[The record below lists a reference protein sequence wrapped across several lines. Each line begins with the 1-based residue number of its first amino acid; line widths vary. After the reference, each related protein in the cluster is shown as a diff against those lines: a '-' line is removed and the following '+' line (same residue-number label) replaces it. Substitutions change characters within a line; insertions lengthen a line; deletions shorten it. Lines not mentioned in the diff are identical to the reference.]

1 VNCSKCG
8 HSEEEHRTRSGY
20 CHAQVGQLEC
30 KCGGFANN
38 PPIRN
43 PEQFA
48 GQEPGVRKDY

>member
-1 VNCSKCG
+1 
-8 HSEEEHRTRSGY
+8 
-20 CHAQVGQLEC
+20 VGQLEC

-48 GQEPGVRKDY
+48 GQEGVRKDY

>member
-1 VNCSKCG
+1 MNCSKCG

-48 GQEPGVRKDY
+48 GQEGVRKDY